1 MDKLI
6 IHISGASGS
15 GKSTLG
21 NKFKTNFKDKI
32 IVKDLDE
39 LLDDYFAEHFGK
51 NSSYNLGDV
60 NEELYQDYIDNY
72 ISKQTKPI
80 IFVGLNDN
88 FVDFY
93 PKRKDIYYD
102 VHATYGYYIDIDDDI
117 IIKQKCMRF
126 LDNIKSDTNVTDAII
141 DDNKKFIKVMIKS
154 INTECNKTFIMIWI
168 NKWKNDYKRQGY
180 KFMDRDEIYEDVTK
194 ILQRALTRSK
204 SPKSK
209 TPKSKTPKSKTPKSK
224 SSTGGKK
231 KRKTSKK
238 YNKKNISR
246 KNKKK

>member
-15 GKSTLG
+15 GKSFLG
-21 NKFKTNFKDKI
+21 QKLTDLFGDKI

-60 NEELYQDYIDNY
+60 NEESYQDYIDNY

-88 FVDFY
+88 FIDFY

-102 VHATYGYYIDIDDDI
+102 IHAKYKYYIDISDDI

-126 LDNIKSDTNVTDAII
+126 LDNIKNDSNMTNDIVG
-141 DDNKKFIKVMIKS
+141 DNIKFIKQMIKAV
-154 INTECNKTFIMIWI
+154 NTECNERYIMRWI
-168 NKWKNDYKRQGY
+168 NKWKNDYKKHDY
-180 KFMDRDEIYEDVTK
+180 KFMDRNEIYQDVTN
-194 ILQRALTRSK
+194 ILQHALTE
-204 SPKSK
+204 
-209 TPKSKTPKSKTPKSK
+209 
-224 SSTGGKK
+224 GG
-231 KRKTSKK
+231 RKK
-238 YNKKNISR
+238 YNKKLKKTR
-246 KNKKK
+246 KYKNTKTRRKYKNTKTRRKYNK